1 MRIVYFQE
9 RGHEA
14 KEVREEE
21 AVPVL
26 QGRSQS
32 RKSGEDSEELPQRQ
46 VQGPGSVVVLEQED
60 LLPFFGRRKEAG
72 MGIG

>member
-1 MRIVYFQE
+1 MRIVFFQE
-9 RGHEA
+9 RGLEA

-21 AVPVL
+21 AIPVL

-32 RKSGEDSEELPQRQ
+32 RKGGEDSEELPQRQ

-60 LLPFFGRRKEAG
+60 LLPFFGCRKEVG